1 MSKINLDISQK
12 ADIVCRKGDTF
23 TLTLTLTDSNGTA
36 IELASNNYLFLMQV
50 RNRRRNS
57 GSDGLILGTTGT
69 GVQGEN
75 NFESITVTDLVVAT
89 ITASASTMMNIQAGS
104 YVYDIQYDVD
114 GVHTTILYGGFKVI
128 DDVAEATA

>member
-1 MSKINLDISQK
+1 MANSINLDIAQK
-12 ADIVCRKGDTF
+12 ADIICRRGDTF

-36 IELASNNYLFLMQV
+36 IELATNDYQFLMQV

-57 GSDGLILGTTGT
+57 GADGLILGTSGT

-75 NFESITVTDLVVAT
+75 NFEVITVTDLGVAT
-89 ITASASTMMNIQAGS
+89 ITATATTMRAVSPGT

-114 GVHTTILYGGFKVI
+114 GTHTTIMYGSFKVI
-128 DDVAEATA
+128 DDVAEAV